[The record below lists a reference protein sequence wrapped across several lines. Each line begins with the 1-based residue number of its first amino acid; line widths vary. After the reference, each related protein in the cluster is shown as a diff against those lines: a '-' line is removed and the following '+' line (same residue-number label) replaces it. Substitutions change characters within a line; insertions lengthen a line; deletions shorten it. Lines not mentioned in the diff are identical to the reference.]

1 MSVSK
6 NSPQGKDMDIYEQV
20 FDAILEQ
27 RLIPG
32 TRLSEDKLGQLF
44 GVSRTIIR
52 TVLQR
57 LAYEGVVDIQRHQGA
72 VIARTTAAQTHQ
84 VFAARKALE
93 LEVVRNACRG
103 LGAEQF
109 RHLRELLQQEQEAQ
123 QQQDNGRALRLSGE
137 WHLYLA
143 DYGGNEFLAGFLRS
157 LVSRCSLIIAQ
168 YEATDRH
175 SCLHSEHADIL
186 DAIEAGDEARAVR
199 LMATH
204 IEHIENKID
213 VREKTATPDLRV
225 IFGKAAGRIEHD

>member
-1 MSVSK
+1 M
-6 NSPQGKDMDIYEQV
+6 NANTLSPSQGRDIDIYEQV

-32 TRLSEDKLGQLF
+32 TRLSEDKLGHLF

-72 VIARTTAAQTHQ
+72 VIARTTAAQTRQ

-93 LEVVRNACRG
+93 LEVVRNACQG
-103 LGAEQF
+103 LTPTQLQ
-109 RHLRELLQQEQEAQ
+109 HLRELIREEQAALD
-123 QQQDNGRALRLSGE
+123 QQDNGRALRLSGE
-137 WHLYLA
+137 LHLYLA
-143 DYGGNEFLAGFLRS
+143 EYSGNAFLAGFLRT

-175 SCLHSEHADIL
+175 SCPHTEHHAIV
-186 DAIEAGDEARAVR
+186 DAIEARDIARAVS
-199 LMATH
+199 LMDAH
-204 IEHIENKID
+204 IDHIENKID
-213 VREKTATPDLRV
+213 VREKTAKPDLAV
-225 IFGKAAGRIEHD
+225 IFGKTT